1 MPIKTFLTPAEIQAM
16 IAWPDNLRDRLIL
29 SFYGDTGC
37 RASELLKLKVE
48 NLDLENGL
56 VMIPH
61 LKRGIKKK
69 CPSCSRMAG
78 KNTPF
83 CSRCGMDLREVQAEG
98 IEERNRLIS
107 IGESTAELFREYTKE
122 MDQDDQIITITR
134 QQIYNLVRAAA
145 AGIGIKGKA
154 LTNPETGKKHFP
166 HPHNFRD
173 SLAVSWLA
181 FAGADSGK
189 QKALQEHL
197 GHKNFE
203 TTMGYNKLT
212 PGKVQ
217 EVSDEVRQMRFP
229 KAKEEPQLGD
239 EKSENRSR
247 D

>member
-1 MPIKTFLTPAEIQAM
+1 MPIKTYLTPAEIQAM
-16 IAWPDNLRDRLIL
+16 IEWPDNLRDRLIL

-48 NLDLENGL
+48 NLDLENRL

-69 CPSCSRMAG
+69 CPGRPGYGDGRPCGRMAG

-83 CSRCGMDLREVQAEG
+83 CSRCGADLSAVQAEG

-107 IGESTAELFREYTKE
+107 IGETTAELFREYTKE
-122 MDQDDQIITITR
+122 MDQGDQIITISR
-134 QQIYNLVRAAA
+134 QQVYNLVRAAA

-173 SLAVSWLA
+173 SLAVSWLEVA
-181 FAGADSGK
+181 ATDAGK

-217 EVSDEVRQMRFP
+217 EVSNEVRQMRFA
-229 KAKEEPQLGD
+229 KLKEEK
-239 EKSENRSR
+239 EAE
-247 D
+247 

>member
-16 IAWPDNLRDRLIL
+16 IDWPTNLRDKLIL

-48 NLDLENGL
+48 NLDLENCL

-61 LKRGIKKK
+61 LKRGVKKK
-69 CPSCSRMAG
+69 CVSCGRMAG

-83 CSRCGMDLREVQAEG
+83 CSRCGYDLSKVQAEG

-107 IGESTAELFREYTKE
+107 IGEPTAELFREYTQE
-122 MDQDDQIITITR
+122 MDQGDQIITISR
-134 QQIYNLVRAAA
+134 QQVYYLVRAAA
-145 AGIGIKGKA
+145 AGTGIKGKA
-154 LTNPETGKKHFP
+154 LTNPETGKKHYP

-173 SLAVSWLA
+173 SLAVSWLEI
-181 FAGADSGK
+181 AGADAGK

-217 EVSDEVRQMRFP
+217 EVSNEVRQMRF
-229 KAKEEPQLGD
+229 KSIEIKEVEAT
-239 EKSENRSR
+239 E
-247 D
+247 

>member
-1 MPIKTFLTPAEIQAM
+1 MPIKTFLTTAEIQAM

-48 NLDLENGL
+48 NLDLENKL

-61 LKRGIKKK
+61 LKRGIKKR
-69 CPSCSRMAG
+69 CPSCGRAAG
-78 KNTPF
+78 RNTPY
-83 CSRCGMDLREVQAEG
+83 CSKCGRGLGDVQAEG

-122 MDQDDQIITITR
+122 MEQGDQVITISR
-134 QQIYNLVRAAA
+134 QQVYNLVRAAA
-145 AGIGIKGKA
+145 AGAGLKGKV

-181 FAGADSGK
+181 FAGSDSGA

-212 PGKVQ
+212 PAKVQ
-217 EVSDEVRQMRFP
+217 EVSNEVRQMRFAKP
-229 KAKEEPQLGD
+229 KEE
-239 EKSENRSR
+239 EKEIKK
-247 D
+247 